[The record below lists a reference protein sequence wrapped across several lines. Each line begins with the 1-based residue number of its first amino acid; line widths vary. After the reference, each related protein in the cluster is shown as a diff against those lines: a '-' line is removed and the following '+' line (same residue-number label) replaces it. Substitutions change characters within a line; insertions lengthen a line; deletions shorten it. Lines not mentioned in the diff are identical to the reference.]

1 MLRAI
6 QNKLS
11 SGRDPDDDIIP
22 KIAKGDQRAFA
33 VLVDRHVRS
42 LSALCAQM
50 VGDVH
55 NAEDI
60 TQTVFLKTW
69 QMLPNWQ
76 PGQAKLITWMRRVA
90 TNQCLDHLRK
100 HKPIYTDNVPDSP
113 ASDPNPEDHMAE
125 TQHTDWV
132 KEKLELVPE
141 RQKMALTLFYYQEL
155 SQKESAETMNI
166 SLGAFESLL
175 RRARTTLKQHIQNEA
190 KPL

>member
-1 MLRAI
+1 M
-6 QNKLS
+6 S

-22 KIAKGDQRAFA
+22 QIARGDQQAFA

-60 TQTVFLKTW
+60 TQAVFLRTW

-90 TNQCLDHLRK
+90 TNLCLDHLRK
-100 HKPIYTDNVPDSP
+100 HKPIYTDSVPDNPS
-113 ASDPNPEDHMAE
+113 SDPNPEDSMAK

-132 KEKLELVPE
+132 RHKLAFVPE
-141 RQKMALTLFYYQEL
+141 RQKMALTLFYFQEL

-166 SLGAFESLL
+166 TVDAFESLL
-175 RRARTTLKQHIQNEA
+175 RRARKTLKQLIQNEA
-190 KPL
+190 KSL